1 MEAAQA
7 KAGAREH
14 SVYERIERETTH
26 VSQAVNARSD
36 SVIPLVIRAW
46 PEPTKSVDFDSAVLT
61 HLNAAYNLARW
72 LVRDEHDA
80 EDIVQEAYLRAL
92 RFFAGFRGDDPRAWL
107 LKIVRNTAFTWLKR
121 NRPADPPV
129 EFDENIHLASADAPT
144 LEASLLRKAD
154 SAMIRAAL
162 DELPAEFREVVV
174 LRDFEELS
182 YKEIGDIAEIP
193 VGTVMSRLARARTK
207 LARSITVRV
216 KEA

>member
-46 PEPTKSVDFDSAVLT
+46 PEPAKSVDFDSAVLT

-80 EDIVQEAYLRAL
+80 EDIVQEAYLRAF
-92 RFFAGFRGDDPRAWL
+92 RFFA
-107 LKIVRNTAFTWLKR
+107 
-121 NRPADPPV
+121 
-129 EFDENIHLASADAPT
+129 
-144 LEASLLRKAD
+144 
-154 SAMIRAAL
+154 
-162 DELPAEFREVVV
+162 
-174 LRDFEELS
+174 
-182 YKEIGDIAEIP
+182 
-193 VGTVMSRLARARTK
+193 
-207 LARSITVRV
+207 
-216 KEA
+216 